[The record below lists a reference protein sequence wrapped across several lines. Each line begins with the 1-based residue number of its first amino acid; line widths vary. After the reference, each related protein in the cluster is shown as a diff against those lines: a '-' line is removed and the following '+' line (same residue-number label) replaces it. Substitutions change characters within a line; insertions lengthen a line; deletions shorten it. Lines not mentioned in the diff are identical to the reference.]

1 MTAAL
6 RYALYAWI
14 LASAVGLVVQLVRRR
29 MFANAQS
36 TTESIDAAT
45 PSSDAESAARAAELS
60 TESEAIPE
68 RETAESA
75 STAEADTTV
84 SKSADTTAGKTA
96 EPALVSPVER
106 SSTPEPIAA
115 LLTGIRLPANL
126 EPVVADGI
134 APSDHFLCLH
144 TKEATPEEVG
154 TGLAE
159 ELERLGYEVMGI
171 SEDEAVAKRNDDV
184 VSLHIDAN
192 PAETAI
198 AGIRRY
204 PMASVGD
211 VVVEVWSG
219 AGPKP
224 SA

>member
-1 MTAAL
+1 MSAAL

-14 LASAVGLVVQLVRRR
+14 LASAAGLVVQLVRRR
-29 MFANAQS
+29 RFANAQS
-36 TTESIDAAT
+36 KTEALDATT
-45 PSSDAESAARAAELS
+45 PSSDTESAAGATEPS

-68 RETAESA
+68 RGTAGSA
-75 STAEADTTV
+75 ATAEADTTV
-84 SKSADTTAGKTA
+84 SESADATAGTTA

-115 LLTGIRLPANL
+115 LLTGIRLPASL
-126 EPVVADGI
+126 EPIVADGI

-144 TKEATPEEVG
+144 TNEATPEEVG

-171 SEDEAVAKRNDDV
+171 SENEAVAKRNDDV
-184 VSLHIDAN
+184 VSLHIDAT
-192 PAETAI
+192 PAETAV

-204 PMASVGD
+204 PMASAGD

-224 SA
+224 ST